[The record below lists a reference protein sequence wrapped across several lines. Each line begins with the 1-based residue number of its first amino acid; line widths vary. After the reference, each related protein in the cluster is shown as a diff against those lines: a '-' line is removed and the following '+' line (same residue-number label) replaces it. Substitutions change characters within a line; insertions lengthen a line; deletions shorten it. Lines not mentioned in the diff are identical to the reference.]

1 MRVRALKT
9 HMGRHG
15 LIRAGIVF
23 TIDDRYGEALCKSG
37 IVERVSLQPEQ
48 TTAYDSA
55 PRHAEQRYEQ
65 QGPRQPSPLV
75 VATGP
80 IKGSPVDLPEGGTD
94 APPLLRRRGRPRK
107 HPISNMPA
115 VAPE

>member
-9 HMGRHG
+9 HFGRHG

-23 TIDDRYGEALCKSG
+23 TVDDRYGGDLLRSG
-37 IVERVSLQPEQ
+37 LVERVPLRPEQ

-65 QGPRQPSPLV
+65 QGPRQQSPLV

-80 IKGSPVDLPEGGTD
+80 IKGSPVALPEGGTD

-107 HPISNMPA
+107 HPISNTPA
-115 VAPE
+115 VAPG